1 MRFAGE
7 FAALGTAVCW
17 AAGSNFFAAA
27 GRRMG
32 SVTLN
37 RLRITV
43 AAGFL
48 AIALVAVRGSPW
60 PTWATTTQVALLA
73 VSGLIGFV
81 FGDTYYFRAL
91 VILGPGRAA
100 LLASLAPLFTAVLGW
115 PVLGEVP
122 GPLALLGMALTLGGI
137 FWVLYERGHSAPA
150 HVEGSAAVGV
160 VAGVLGALG
169 QAAGYVISKLA
180 LRSGLDPL
188 SATVIRIV
196 AAAVGVW
203 VLAAASGRMVRSLEA
218 LRDRRGTAFM
228 VAGAI
233 SGPFLGV
240 TLSLA
245 ALKYIQAGVAAS
257 IIAIYPVL
265 TILLSARFHGERI
278 TFRTVSGTLVAVAG
292 VVVLFLR

>member
-1 MRFAGE
+1 M
-7 FAALGTAVCW
+7 
-17 AAGSNFFAAA
+17 
-27 GRRMG
+27 
-32 SVTLN
+32 
-37 RLRITV
+37 
-43 AAGFL
+43 
-48 AIALVAVRGSPW
+48 
-60 PTWATTTQVALLA
+60 
-73 VSGLIGFV
+73 
-81 FGDTYYFRAL
+81 
-91 VILGPGRAA
+91 
-100 LLASLAPLFTAVLGW
+100 
-115 PVLGEVP
+115 
-122 GPLALLGMALTLGGI
+122 
-137 FWVLYERGHSAPA
+137 LYERGHSAPA